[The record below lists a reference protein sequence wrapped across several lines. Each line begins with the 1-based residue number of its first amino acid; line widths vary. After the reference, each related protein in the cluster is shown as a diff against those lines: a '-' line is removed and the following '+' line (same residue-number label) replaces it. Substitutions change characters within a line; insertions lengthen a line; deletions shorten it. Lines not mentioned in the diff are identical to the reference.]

1 MKIGLTDCE
10 EIVMNTIWLMESKGE
25 KHITLPMILLE
36 VNLQHKKEW
45 KPPTVSAFFARL
57 VQKGVLDM
65 RREGRLFCYRSIQ
78 SKEDYI
84 TSLFTKY
91 TEFLFDGDVRKFKE
105 AVQKWIPKEDVGL
118 CKPEQ

>member
-45 KPPTVSAFFARL
+45 KPPTVLSEFWVYVEKAGIKYLLFLRINAS
-57 VQKGVLDM
+57 QKGV
-65 RREGRLFCYRSIQ
+65 FVI
-78 SKEDYI
+78 
-84 TSLFTKY
+84 
-91 TEFLFDGDVRKFKE
+91 
-105 AVQKWIPKEDVGL
+105 
-118 CKPEQ
+118 